1 MTLDAVVENAVMLL
15 ALCWLLAF
23 TTRSWNRSG
32 QRTAKLLAGLW
43 FGSACIFGMLN
54 TSIGQ
59 TGIILDARTA
69 VLSMAGLFGG
79 PLVAGIAG
87 VLAGGFR
94 LWMGGPG
101 VVPGLANVLLPI
113 ALGLA
118 YRCASRRRLIGIAF
132 WQLLGFGVLL
142 HLGVLGLIALLLPS
156 PLSAEA
162 VREIALPTLLIL
174 PLATATLGVLLNDLL
189 ERDRIE
195 QALRFSEARLRAI
208 TQAIPDLLLVLDE
221 DGRYLEILC
230 AERSLLYDEPSKLL
244 GRRLH
249 DVMPEAEERRFLGF
263 IQQNLNSDSPQL
275 IEYSLPT
282 LGGPKVFEGRAL
294 PLEQPPGQKRAVV
307 WLSRDIT
314 DRVNTELERR
324 IAAIAFE
331 SQQGMLITDA
341 QNRILRVNG
350 AFSRISGYSAAEA
363 IGQTTALLASGR
375 HGPDFYR
382 SMWSSIEATGVWE
395 GEIWN
400 RRKSGEIFPEWL
412 TISAV
417 RNVHGEVT
425 HYVAAF
431 TDITDRK
438 AAEERIHNLAFY
450 DPLTGL
456 PNRRLL
462 LDRLHQAMA
471 ASRRSNQLGAL
482 MFIDLDNFKNINDL
496 HGHQTGDQVLRV
508 AAERLHA
515 EVRASDT
522 VARLGGDEFVVML
535 ENLGDDPL
543 RAAAQAEHIGMKLLN
558 SLDRSYRLNELGLYS
573 SASIGVVLFGGEA
586 CSSDELMKR
595 ADMSM
600 YEAKISGKN
609 ALRFFDPRMQLAVQ
623 ERLRL
628 EAEIRQ
634 GLKNGEFVL
643 SFQPQLEQNAG
654 VIGAEALVRW
664 QHPQRGLLSPAAF
677 IAQAEH
683 AGLIHALDLQVLQQ
697 ACGQLAR
704 WAATPAFADLTLSVN
719 LSAHLLYQDHF
730 VEKLLDLLER
740 SGANPARLKLELT
753 ETLLLDNMPEA
764 IARMTRLKQHGI
776 RFSID
781 DFGTGYSSMSYLQQ
795 LPLDELKID
804 QTFIRRLPDDA
815 SSLTIVRAICA
826 LASGLGLEVI
836 AEGVESGAQRSVLLG
851 NGCHRFQGYL
861 FGKPM
866 PAMELEEMVS
876 ATAHGVAHGRA

>member
-1 MTLDAVVENAVMLL
+1 LTINAVVQNAVMLL

-32 QRTAKLLAGLW
+32 QRSAQLLAGLW
-43 FGSACIFGMLN
+43 FGSACIIGMLM
-54 TSIGQ
+54 TSTGQ
-59 TGIILDARTA
+59 TGIILDARTV

-79 PLVAGIAG
+79 PLVAAIAG
-87 VLAGGFR
+87 TLAGAYR
-94 LWMGGPG
+94 LWLGGPG
-101 VVPGLANVLLPI
+101 VVPGIANILLPI
-113 ALGLA
+113 AFGLTYGCA
-118 YRCASRRRLIGIAF
+118 YRKRLLGIGF
-132 WQLLGFGVLL
+132 WQLLGFGLAT
-142 HLGVLGLIALLLPS
+142 HLVVLGLIAMLLPN
-156 PLSAEA
+156 PLGAAA
-162 VREIALPTLLIL
+162 VKEIALPMLLAL
-174 PLATATLGVLLNDLL
+174 PLATAVLGVLLKDLL
-189 ERDRIE
+189 ERDKIE
-195 QALRFSEARLRAI
+195 QALRSSEARLRAI
-208 TQAIPDLLLVLDE
+208 SQAIPDPLLVVDE
-221 DGRYLEILC
+221 DGHCLDVICSERNLLYSEATRLRGKTVKEAMPEEDQQRYLDYI
-230 AERSLLYDEPSKLL
+230 R
-244 GRRLH
+244 
-249 DVMPEAEERRFLGF
+249 
-263 IQQNLNSDSPQL
+263 QTLNSDTPQL

-282 LGGPKVFEGRAL
+282 RIGVRMFEGRAL

-314 DRVNTELERR
+314 ERVNTELERR

-341 QNRILRVNG
+341 QNRILRVNR
-350 AFSRISGYSAAEA
+350 AFTRISGYNPAEA
-363 IGQTTALLASGR
+363 IGQTTALLASGK
-375 HGPDFYR
+375 HGPEFYR
-382 SMWSSIEATGVWE
+382 TMWSSIETTGVWE

-417 RNVHGEVT
+417 HNALGKVT

-450 DPLTGL
+450 DPLTNL

-471 ASRRSNQLGAL
+471 ASRRGNQLGAL

-496 HGHQTGDQVLRV
+496 HGHQTGDQVLRI

-543 RAAAQAEHIGMKLLN
+543 RAAGQAEHIGMKLLD
-558 SLDRSYRLNELGLYS
+558 SLDRPYRLADLALYS
-573 SASIGVVLFGGEA
+573 SASIGVVLFGAEA
-586 CSSDELMKR
+586 SSSDELMKR

-609 ALRFFDPRMQLAVQ
+609 TLRFFDPRMQLAVQ
-623 ERLRL
+623 DRLRL
-628 EAEIRQ
+628 EEEIRL
-634 GLKNGEFVL
+634 GLKNGEFIL
-643 SFQPQLEQNAG
+643 NFQPQLEQTEG
-654 VIGAEALVRW
+654 IVGAEALVRW
-664 QHPQRGLLSPAAF
+664 QHPLRGLLTPAAF

-683 AGLIHALDLQVLQQ
+683 AGLIHTLDQQVLAQ
-697 ACGQLAR
+697 ACAQLAR
-704 WAATPAFADLTLSVN
+704 WAETPEFAHLSLSVN
-719 LSAHLLYQDHF
+719 LSAHLLYQDNF
-730 VEKLLDLLER
+730 VEKVLELLER
-740 SGANPARLKLELT
+740 SGADPARLKLELT

-764 IARMTRLKQHGI
+764 IARMTRLKKHGI
-776 RFSID
+776 RFAID

-795 LPLDELKID
+795 LPLDQLKID
-804 QTFIRRLPDDA
+804 QTFIRRLPEDS

-826 LASGLGLEVI
+826 LATGLNLEVI
-836 AEGVESGAQRSVLLG
+836 AEGVESEPQRAMLFA
-851 NGCHRFQGYL
+851 NGCHHYQGYL
-861 FGKPM
+861 FGRPLS
-866 PAMELEEMVS
+866 ADAFEELVRSAAADDGVS
-876 ATAHGVAHGRA
+876 A

>member
-1 MTLDAVVENAVMLL
+1 MLL

-32 QRTAKLLAGLW
+32 QRSAQLLAGLW
-43 FGSACIFGMLN
+43 FGSACIIGMLM
-54 TSIGQ
+54 TSTGQ
-59 TGIILDARTA
+59 TGIILDARTV

-79 PLVAGIAG
+79 PLVAAIAG
-87 VLAGGFR
+87 TLAGAYR
-94 LWMGGPG
+94 LWLGGPG
-101 VVPGLANVLLPI
+101 VVPGIANILLPI
-113 ALGLA
+113 AFGLTYGCA
-118 YRCASRRRLIGIAF
+118 YRKRLLGIGF
-132 WQLLGFGVLL
+132 WQLLGFGLAT
-142 HLGVLGLIALLLPS
+142 HLVVLGLIAMLLPN
-156 PLSAEA
+156 PLGAAA
-162 VREIALPTLLIL
+162 VKEIALPMLLAL
-174 PLATATLGVLLNDLL
+174 PLATAVLGVLLKDLL
-189 ERDRIE
+189 ERDKIE
-195 QALRFSEARLRAI
+195 QALRSSEARLRAI
-208 TQAIPDLLLVLDE
+208 SQAIPDPLLVVDE
-221 DGRYLEILC
+221 DGHCLDVICSERNLLYSEATRLRGKTVKEAMPEEDQQRYLDYI
-230 AERSLLYDEPSKLL
+230 R
-244 GRRLH
+244 
-249 DVMPEAEERRFLGF
+249 
-263 IQQNLNSDSPQL
+263 QTLNSDTPQL

-282 LGGPKVFEGRAL
+282 RIGVRMFEGRAL

-314 DRVNTELERR
+314 ERVNTELERR

-341 QNRILRVNG
+341 QNRILRVNR
-350 AFSRISGYSAAEA
+350 AFTRISGYNPAEA
-363 IGQTTALLASGR
+363 IGQTTALLASGK
-375 HGPDFYR
+375 HGPEFYR
-382 SMWSSIEATGVWE
+382 TMWSSIETTGVWE

-417 RNVHGEVT
+417 HNALGKVT

-450 DPLTGL
+450 DPLTNL

-471 ASRRSNQLGAL
+471 ASRRGNQLGAL

-496 HGHQTGDQVLRV
+496 HGHQTGDQVLRI

-543 RAAAQAEHIGMKLLN
+543 RAAGQAEHIGMKLLD
-558 SLDRSYRLNELGLYS
+558 SLDRPYRLADLALYS
-573 SASIGVVLFGGEA
+573 SASIGVVLFGAEA
-586 CSSDELMKR
+586 SSSDELMKR

-609 ALRFFDPRMQLAVQ
+609 TLRFFDPRMQLAVQ
-623 ERLRL
+623 DRLRL
-628 EAEIRQ
+628 EEEIRL
-634 GLKNGEFVL
+634 GLKNGEFIL
-643 SFQPQLEQNAG
+643 NFQPQLEQTEG
-654 VIGAEALVRW
+654 IVGAEALVRW
-664 QHPQRGLLSPAAF
+664 QHPLRGLLTPAAF

-683 AGLIHALDLQVLQQ
+683 AGLIHTLDQQVLAQ
-697 ACGQLAR
+697 ACAQLAR
-704 WAATPAFADLTLSVN
+704 WAETPEFAHLSLSVN
-719 LSAHLLYQDHF
+719 LSAHLLYQDNF
-730 VEKLLDLLER
+730 VEKVLELLER
-740 SGANPARLKLELT
+740 SGADPARLKLELT

-764 IARMTRLKQHGI
+764 IARMTRLKKHGI
-776 RFSID
+776 RFAID

-795 LPLDELKID
+795 LPLDQLKID
-804 QTFIRRLPDDA
+804 QTFIRRLPEDS

-826 LASGLGLEVI
+826 LATGLNLEVI
-836 AEGVESGAQRSVLLG
+836 AEGVESEPQRAMLFA
-851 NGCHRFQGYL
+851 NGCHHYQGYL
-861 FGKPM
+861 FGRPLS
-866 PAMELEEMVS
+866 ADAFEELVRSAAADDGVS
-876 ATAHGVAHGRA
+876 A

>member
-1 MTLDAVVENAVMLL
+1 MLL

-32 QRTAKLLAGLW
+32 QRSAQLLAGLW
-43 FGSACIFGMLN
+43 FGSACIIGMLM
-54 TSIGQ
+54 TSTGQ
-59 TGIILDARTA
+59 TGIILDARTV

-79 PLVAGIAG
+79 PLVAAIAG
-87 VLAGGFR
+87 TLAGAYR
-94 LWMGGPG
+94 LWLGGPG
-101 VVPGLANVLLPI
+101 VVPGIANILLPI
-113 ALGLA
+113 AFGLTYGCA
-118 YRCASRRRLIGIAF
+118 YRKRLLGIGF
-132 WQLLGFGVLL
+132 WQLLGFGLAT
-142 HLGVLGLIALLLPS
+142 HLVVLGLIAMLLPN
-156 PLSAEA
+156 PLGAAA
-162 VREIALPTLLIL
+162 VKEIALPMLLAL
-174 PLATATLGVLLNDLL
+174 PLATAVLGVLLKDLL
-189 ERDRIE
+189 ERDKIE
-195 QALRFSEARLRAI
+195 QALRSSEARLRAI
-208 TQAIPDLLLVLDE
+208 GQAIPDPLLVVDE
-221 DGRYLEILC
+221 DGHCLDVICSERNLLYSEATRLRGKTVKEAMPEEDQQRYLDYI
-230 AERSLLYDEPSKLL
+230 R
-244 GRRLH
+244 
-249 DVMPEAEERRFLGF
+249 
-263 IQQNLNSDSPQL
+263 QTLNSDTPQL

-282 LGGPKVFEGRAL
+282 RIGVRMFEGRAL

-314 DRVNTELERR
+314 ERVNTELERR

-341 QNRILRVNG
+341 QNRILRVNR
-350 AFSRISGYSAAEA
+350 AFTRISGYNPAEA
-363 IGQTTALLASGR
+363 IGQTTALLASGK
-375 HGPDFYR
+375 HGPEFYR
-382 SMWSSIEATGVWE
+382 TMWSSIETTGVWE

-417 RNVHGEVT
+417 HNALGKVT

-450 DPLTGL
+450 DPLTNL

-471 ASRRSNQLGAL
+471 ASRRGNQLGAL

-496 HGHQTGDQVLRV
+496 HGHQTGDQVLRI

-543 RAAAQAEHIGMKLLN
+543 RAAGQAEHIGMKLLD
-558 SLDRSYRLNELGLYS
+558 SLDRPYRLADLALYS
-573 SASIGVVLFGGEA
+573 SASIGVVLFGAEA
-586 CSSDELMKR
+586 SSSDELMKR

-609 ALRFFDPRMQLAVQ
+609 TLRFFDPRMQLAVQ
-623 ERLRL
+623 DRLRL
-628 EAEIRQ
+628 EEEIRL
-634 GLKNGEFVL
+634 GLKNGDFIL
-643 SFQPQLEQNAG
+643 NFQPQLEQTEG
-654 VIGAEALVRW
+654 IVGAEALVRW
-664 QHPQRGLLSPAAF
+664 QHPLRGLLTPAAF

-683 AGLIHALDLQVLQQ
+683 AGLIHTLDQQVLAQ
-697 ACGQLAR
+697 ACAQLAR
-704 WAATPAFADLTLSVN
+704 WAETPEFAHLSLSVN
-719 LSAHLLYQDHF
+719 LSAHLLYQDNF
-730 VEKLLDLLER
+730 VEKALELLER
-740 SGANPARLKLELT
+740 SGADPARLKLELT

-764 IARMTRLKQHGI
+764 IARMTRLKKHGI
-776 RFSID
+776 RFAID

-795 LPLDELKID
+795 LPLDQLKID
-804 QTFIRRLPDDA
+804 QTFIRRLPEDS

-826 LASGLGLEVI
+826 LATGLNLEVI
-836 AEGVESGAQRSVLLG
+836 AEGVESEPQRAMLFA
-851 NGCHRFQGYL
+851 NGCHHYQGYL
-861 FGKPM
+861 FGRPLS
-866 PAMELEEMVS
+866 ADAFEELVRSAAADDGVS
-876 ATAHGVAHGRA
+876 A